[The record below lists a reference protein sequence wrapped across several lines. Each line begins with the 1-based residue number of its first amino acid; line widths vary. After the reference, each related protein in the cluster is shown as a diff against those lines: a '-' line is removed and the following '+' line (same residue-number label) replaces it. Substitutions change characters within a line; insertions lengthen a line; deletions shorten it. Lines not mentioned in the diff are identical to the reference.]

1 MGPQFWPFGTFD
13 WDQQWHW
20 DISKKDI
27 PWSYVIS
34 TWPWLSQMVK
44 HVAIT
49 PTLTVKE
56 EKETTIP
63 MHWPAAFARLFAC
76 FTYPLWILY
85 HVSLNQCSSGFNP
98 CSRSTPLSFCQP
110 VFSSK
115 KSGIYYIHKKQG
127 FKRLRTNVFQE
138 WDRGGDRPAPWEFG
152 VFHSWRLAR
161 SFGFR
166 VLANRW
172 FLVSRL
178 GLNWRE
184 GFVCVDARQ
193 DRLRYFDCKWLKV
206 IDYATML
213 DVLKMNSG
221 DSKVFWRAGLQST
234 VVWQQTQLQTTFQIF

>member
-1 MGPQFWPFGTFD
+1 MLPSGLSASSLSHVPYGTAVLAI
-13 WDQQWHW
+13 WDVWLGW
-20 DISKKDI
+20 TVALDISKTYI
-27 PWSYVIS
+27 PWSYMVN
-34 TWPWLSQMVK
+34 TWPWLSQMDFQISQCMKLK
-44 HVAIT
+44 HVAITT

-56 EKETTIP
+56 ENETTIP
-63 MHWPAAFARLFAC
+63 MHWPVAFARLFAC
-76 FTYPLWILY
+76 FTYPLGILY
-85 HVSLNQCSSGFNP
+85 HVFLNQCSSGFNP

-152 VFHSWRLAR
+152 VFHSWRLAN

-184 GFVCVDARQ
+184 ASVCVDAR
-193 DRLRYFDCKWLKV
+193 
-206 IDYATML
+206 
-213 DVLKMNSG
+213 
-221 DSKVFWRAGLQST
+221 
-234 VVWQQTQLQTTFQIF
+234 